1 MTQAVVAGLV
11 LLGTAFGLLGAVGLL
26 RMPDVLVR
34 MHASTKLATLACGLT
49 LAAAAVHFGS
59 ADVTIRAVAILL
71 FLLLTA
77 PLAAHMIG
85 RAAVTTGVPLW
96 RVTAPDWLCRTREA
110 AGNDEPTDAEDPRDD
125 RPDT

>member
-1 MTQAVVAGLV
+1 MTQTVVAGLV
-11 LLGTAFGLLGAVGLL
+11 LLGALFGLLGAVGLL

-49 LAAAAVHFGS
+49 LIAAAVHFNS

-96 RVTAPDWLCRTREA
+96 RVTAPDWLCRRRDTAEGDEA
-110 AGNDEPTDAEDPRDD
+110 DPREGSPD
-125 RPDT
+125 R

>member
-1 MTQAVVAGLV
+1 MTEAVVAALV
-11 LLGTAFGLLGAVGLL
+11 LVGTAFGLLGAVGLL

-96 RVTAPDWLCRTREA
+96 RVTAPDWLCRRRDASEEDVSAQPRE
-110 AGNDEPTDAEDPRDD
+110 
-125 RPDT
+125 

>member
-11 LLGTAFGLLGAVGLL
+11 LVGTIFGLLGAVGLL

-96 RVTAPDWLCRTREA
+96 RVTAPDWLCRRRDAPEDDDTAGA
-110 AGNDEPTDAEDPRDD
+110 AEPGDD
-125 RPDT
+125 TPGR